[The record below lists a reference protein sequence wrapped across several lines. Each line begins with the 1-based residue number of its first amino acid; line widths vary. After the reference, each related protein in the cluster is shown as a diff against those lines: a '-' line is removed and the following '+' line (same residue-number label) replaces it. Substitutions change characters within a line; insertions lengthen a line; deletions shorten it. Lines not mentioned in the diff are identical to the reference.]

1 MGAFSTNDRMDFR
14 AVLSAFSDTEV
25 PMPPREDGETPEWCE
40 GERLMCAGGS
50 WTPSIGQAPEGWHEG
65 SGFSSWRIL
74 EADVPQT
81 YYLSPVPMLP
91 LPPPCGEGGRA
102 AAEGD
107 RTASFETGRQIPV
120 IHPFQCF
127 RMRGAAKRQ
136 EETAFRNSFGLPT
149 DPFPT
154 LLASDV
160 TPFAFWYEGDPEG
173 GCIRFLTETE
183 SERLMGL
190 PEGWTKYG
198 GGRRGDPASATL
210 QGAGEMRL
218 PSLVPIT
225 LWPGFMRCWLTGPE
239 RRNEPMFEA
248 YITNTALYPLMG
260 IEVGT
265 TVHFPMTTQE
275 LQAALAKI
283 GIDGKRYSEV
293 FFTSF
298 DSDVLGLYDHLYEC
312 ENIDELNELGHALL
326 EVRDK
331 GGLETF
337 EAALVLGN
345 HTRSVKDLINL
356 TQNLDLYR
364 FYPDIS
370 DDEGLGRLYADELG
384 TIDIPE
390 HIQNYFDYEAY
401 GRDVRINE
409 GGVFAPGGY
418 VSAVPEGFKEYYHG
432 PQDIPPE
439 HRIFAYPEKAEPV
452 HSILAALKRFQ
463 EAPARSEKGQGGA
476 FP

>member
-1 MGAFSTNDRMDFR
+1 
-14 AVLSAFSDTEV
+14 
-25 PMPPREDGETPEWCE
+25 
-40 GERLMCAGGS
+40 
-50 WTPSIGQAPEGWHEG
+50 
-65 SGFSSWRIL
+65 
-74 EADVPQT
+74 
-81 YYLSPVPMLP
+81 
-91 LPPPCGEGGRA
+91 
-102 AAEGD
+102 
-107 RTASFETGRQIPV
+107 
-120 IHPFQCF
+120 
-127 RMRGAAKRQ
+127 
-136 EETAFRNSFGLPT
+136 
-149 DPFPT
+149 
-154 LLASDV
+154 
-160 TPFAFWYEGDPEG
+160 
-173 GCIRFLTETE
+173 
-183 SERLMGL
+183 
-190 PEGWTKYG
+190 
-198 GGRRGDPASATL
+198 
-210 QGAGEMRL
+210 
-218 PSLVPIT
+218 
-225 LWPGFMRCWLTGPE
+225 
-239 RRNEPMFEA
+239 MFEA

-298 DSDVLGLYDHLYEC
+298 DSDVLGLYDYLYEC

-390 HIQNYFDYEAY
+390 RIQNYFDYEAY

-452 HSILAALKRFQ
+452 LLRDRLTASYCVAIWKMLRKKGCVPSALTQNVKDFLASPEIENIFENSDFLVLLSQAQGDRQILAKQLGISPHQLSYVTHTNSGEGLLFFGNTTIPFVDRFPQNTELYAIMTTRPEDKKQ
-463 EAPARSEKGQGGA
+463 EMNRA
-476 FP
+476 

>member
-1 MGAFSTNDRMDFR
+1 
-14 AVLSAFSDTEV
+14 
-25 PMPPREDGETPEWCE
+25 
-40 GERLMCAGGS
+40 
-50 WTPSIGQAPEGWHEG
+50 
-65 SGFSSWRIL
+65 
-74 EADVPQT
+74 
-81 YYLSPVPMLP
+81 
-91 LPPPCGEGGRA
+91 
-102 AAEGD
+102 
-107 RTASFETGRQIPV
+107 
-120 IHPFQCF
+120 
-127 RMRGAAKRQ
+127 
-136 EETAFRNSFGLPT
+136 
-149 DPFPT
+149 
-154 LLASDV
+154 
-160 TPFAFWYEGDPEG
+160 
-173 GCIRFLTETE
+173 
-183 SERLMGL
+183 
-190 PEGWTKYG
+190 
-198 GGRRGDPASATL
+198 
-210 QGAGEMRL
+210 
-218 PSLVPIT
+218 
-225 LWPGFMRCWLTGPE
+225 
-239 RRNEPMFEA
+239 MFEA

-265 TVHFPMTTQE
+265 TVHFPTTTQE

-439 HRIFAYPEKAEPV
+439 HRIFAYRDMAYPVTKEFREQLNTAVLQAYEAKLEQMAERGSVGRASISDQLKAGKAAAEQAKAERPPKEKP
-452 HSILAALKRFQ
+452 S
-463 EAPARSEKGQGGA
+463 RSAER
-476 FP
+476 